1 MIVRTIFRVLWA
13 ATAFLVAASL
23 AVCALFI
30 LGAIWAGDELRAAA
44 PDDPLFRQQGAA
56 PVLGLVVFASTVA
69 PALTIL
75 PGAIAAIAGE
85 ALRLRTWM
93 YYVPAG
99 GAALALI
106 PVLASPATMPAL
118 PTGQYM
124 AIFAAAGFIGGFIY
138 WLLAGR
144 KA

>member
-13 ATAFLVAASL
+13 ATAFIVAASL
-23 AVCALFI
+23 ALGALFV

-44 PDDPLFRQQGAA
+44 PNDPIFRQKGAA
-56 PVLGLVVFASTVA
+56 PVLGMMVFAGTVA
-69 PALTIL
+69 PALTVL

-99 GAALALI
+99 GAALALV
-106 PVLASPATMPAL
+106 PVLASPETMPTL

-124 AIFAAAGFIGGFIY
+124 AIVAAAGFIGGFIY

-144 KA
+144 RA